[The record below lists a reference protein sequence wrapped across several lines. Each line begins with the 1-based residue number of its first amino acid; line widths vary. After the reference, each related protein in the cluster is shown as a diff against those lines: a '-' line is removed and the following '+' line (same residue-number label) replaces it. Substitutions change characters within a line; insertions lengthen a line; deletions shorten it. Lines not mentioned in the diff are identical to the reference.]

1 MTGHLD
7 TFEAHC
13 NSSLIAPEAVCYD
26 TENGVASSHFSEAF
40 AARNVI
46 EGGRGCEFLEVAEW
60 VEEEKIVKRILH
72 CVAIGLFM
80 LAASC
85 QPVAQPRSAEIEAVV
100 DKVDAAIVRME
111 EAVAE
116 LEAAAEKTEAPAEE
130 TAERAPMQADVDDFA
145 IALAMTDE
153 EGMDPEE
160 YKNLLLSYNVCM
172 DFNREHTERVAGLT
186 PGQKDAAT
194 LYILFF
200 HATIAGM
207 GYADDS
213 AFDDKDWSHRF
224 KAMMNALALCLDQIQ
239 KARDGS
245 Q

>member
-1 MTGHLD
+1 M
-7 TFEAHC
+7 
-13 NSSLIAPEAVCYD
+13 
-26 TENGVASSHFSEAF
+26 
-40 AARNVI
+40 
-46 EGGRGCEFLEVAEW
+46 
-60 VEEEKIVKRILH
+60 KRILH
-72 CVAIGLFM
+72 CVAIGLFL

-100 DKVDAAIVRME
+100 DKVDAVANKVDAAIVRME

-153 EGMDPEE
+153 EGMAPEE

-194 LYILFF
+194 LYILFL

-213 AFDDKDWSHRF
+213 AFDDKDWSQRF

-239 KARDGS
+239 KAGDGS